1 MFSRNGSGSAA
12 RSVKSSQSGL
22 SFIGPEVVISGDL
35 ATTAQLHVDG
45 RIDGHVRCGQLCQ
58 GATGTIAGDITADEA
73 RIAGLVE
80 GTVHAKTLVVEA
92 SGRIA
97 GDVTYQTISI
107 AAGAQIDGRLARREA
122 LGLDGNADEE
132 LLIVTPKASRPRK
145 AASST
150 DLFPREEDKSAL
162 IVD

>member
-1 MFSRNGSGSAA
+1 MIVPKFSLRSALI
-12 RSVKSSQSGL
+12 V
-22 SFIGPEVVISGDL
+22 
-35 ATTAQLHVDG
+35 
-45 RIDGHVRCGQLCQ
+45 
-58 GATGTIAGDITADEA
+58 ITALCCVFLIVSLA
-73 RIAGLVE
+73 GRGHQWAIAV
-80 GTVHAKTLVVEA
+80 
-92 SGRIA
+92 
-97 GDVTYQTISI
+97 SI